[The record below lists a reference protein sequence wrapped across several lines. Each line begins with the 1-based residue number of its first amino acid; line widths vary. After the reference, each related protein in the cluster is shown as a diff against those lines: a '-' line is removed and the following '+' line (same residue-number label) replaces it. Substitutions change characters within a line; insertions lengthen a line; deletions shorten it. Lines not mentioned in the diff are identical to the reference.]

1 MQFVIVVQLLSCV
14 QLFLTPWT
22 AAHQTSL
29 SFTVS
34 WTLLKFT
41 TIELVILS
49 NHLIPCHPLL
59 LLPSIFPSIRIFS
72 SESAVCLRWP
82 EYWSFSFSINP
93 FNEYSRLI
101 LFRIDWFDLL
111 AVQMTL
117 RSLLQHC
124 SLKAWIFWHS
134 AYFMVQLSQPYTTI
148 GKTIALTTWTFV
160 SKVKLLNHNLV
171 LCPFSEG
178 WLYY

>member
-72 SESAVCLRWP
+72 SESAVCIRWP

-93 FNEYSRLI
+93 FNEYSGLI
-101 LFRIDWFDLL
+101 LLGLLVWSPCCPRDSQKSSPIPYWKHQFFSAQPSLWSSSHTHTWQLKKTWF
-111 AVQMTL
+111 
-117 RSLLQHC
+117 
-124 SLKAWIFWHS
+124 
-134 AYFMVQLSQPYTTI
+134 
-148 GKTIALTTWTFV
+148 
-160 SKVKLLNHNLV
+160 
-171 LCPFSEG
+171 
-178 WLYY
+178 WLYRILSAK